1 MWKAKLRFYE
11 ELHMS
16 VLNGNL
22 SYPSSLGERL
32 RCRRREK
39 GWTQEQLAALAGT
52 NQAVIQKIE
61 NGRSLRPRRINEIA
75 TALDVS
81 PSWLMFGDAPKDS
94 LDNEARAIGET
105 WSQLPEPFRSRI
117 RAEIMHYAQDRMAS

>member
-1 MWKAKLRFYE
+1 MTMFTSGR
-11 ELHMS
+11 
-16 VLNGNL
+16 

-75 TALDVS
+75 AALDVS
-81 PSWLMFGDAPKDS
+81 PSWLMFGDVPKAPEAG
-94 LDNEARAIGET
+94 LDAEARSIGAT
-105 WSQLPEPFRSRI
+105 WAQLPEPFRSRI
-117 RAEIMHYAQDRMAS
+117 RAEIMHYAQGRMAS

>member
-1 MWKAKLRFYE
+1 MN
-11 ELHMS
+11 
-16 VLNGNL
+16 VLNVNGNL

-75 TALDVS
+75 AALDVS

-94 LDNEARAIGET
+94 LDHEARAIGET
-105 WSQLPEPFRSRI
+105 WAQLPEPFRSRI
-117 RAEIMHYAQDRMAS
+117 RAEILHYAQGRSLG

>member
-1 MWKAKLRFYE
+1 MTI
-11 ELHMS
+11 
-16 VLNGNL
+16 LNR
-22 SYPSSLGERL
+22 SSHQPSSLGERM

-39 GWTQEQLAALAGT
+39 GWTQEQLAAMAGT

-75 TALDVS
+75 AALEVS
-81 PSWLMFGDAPKDS
+81 PSWLMFGDAPADS
-94 LDNEARAIGET
+94 GMDSEARAIGES

-117 RAEIMHYAQDRMAS
+117 RAEIMHYSQGRMAS

>member
-1 MWKAKLRFYE
+1 M
-11 ELHMS
+11 
-16 VLNGNL
+16 
-22 SYPSSLGERL
+22 

-39 GWTQEQLAALAGT
+39 GWTQEQLAAVAGT

-75 TALDVS
+75 AALEVS
-81 PSWLMFGDAPKDS
+81 PSWLMFGDAPAGGGMDS
-94 LDNEARAIGET
+94 EARAIGET

-117 RAEIMHYAQDRMAS
+117 RAEIIHYAQGRMAS